1 MEQQDQRLNAIKV
14 LHQSMTRIL
23 RAVQVTPFVYSV
35 VYVIVFAIYNFV
47 GEQVQDYLDLLF
59 YVSPLM
65 VLFFLI
71 YSYILHLCKWHKI
84 VCVLPTIPQ
93 IVDLVDG
100 HYEFTQYEIMGVNA
114 TTIILSVVLIISA
127 YKVFLDGQ
135 KRN

>member
-1 MEQQDQRLNAIKV
+1 
-14 LHQSMTRIL
+14 MTRIL

-65 VLFFLI
+65 VLIFLI

-93 IVDLVDG
+93 VIDLTDG

-114 TTIILSVVLIISA
+114 TTIILSIALIISA
-127 YKVFLDGQ
+127 YKVFWDGQ
-135 KRN
+135 KRNWLSAK

>member
-1 MEQQDQRLNAIKV
+1 
-14 LHQSMTRIL
+14 MTRIL

>member
-1 MEQQDQRLNAIKV
+1 MDQQDQRLNAIKV

-35 VYVIVFAIYNFV
+35 IYVIVFAVYNFV
-47 GEQVQDYLDLLF
+47 GERVQDCLDLLF

-65 VLFFLI
+65 VVFFLI

-93 IVDLVDG
+93 VIDLIDG
-100 HYEFTQYEIMGVNA
+100 HYELTQYEIMGVNA
-114 TTIILSVVLIISA
+114 ATIILSIILIISA
-127 YKVFLDGQ
+127 YKVFWDGQ
-135 KRN
+135 KRS